1 MSYENPKRITYSR
14 TVAGATAAAW
24 SVSPPPGTNKFRV
37 VDISA
42 SVTTAFVGTST
53 PARFGVGVA
62 GNINDAGY
70 IDFGT
75 ASVPSAVD
83 TTVGLRTVYNRGVN
97 PKYTTIDLTGTA
109 NTTTAAA
116 NTVPEVLGP
125 ALFTLTAS
133 TGGSPAGAAIVDV
146 TLDWF

>member
-1 MSYENPKRITYSR
+1 MAYTNPKRVTYTR
-14 TVAGATAAAW
+14 TVAGATTAAW
-24 SVSPPPGTNKFRV
+24 SVSPPPGCDKFRV

-53 PARFGVGVA
+53 PARFGVGVT

-75 ASVPSAVD
+75 ASVPSAVN
-83 TTVGLRTVYNRGVN
+83 TTVGLGSVYNRGTN

-109 NTTTAAA
+109 NTSTAAA
-116 NTVPEVLGP
+116 NTIPEVLGP
-125 ALFTLTAS
+125 ALFTMTAS
-133 TGGSPAGAAIVDV
+133 TGGNPAGAAIVDV